1 MSRINMNR
9 YDLIKYFIDKVE
21 AYDKAQTDTESLSVE
36 GFNDWMFKQFL
47 DKKNEVNPKIEQE
60 HHKKNEVN
68 INLSSLVGT
77 LYRYVKTYSKKA
89 FENSIIQNIDEFT
102 YLAFLITYGKMTKS
116 ELISR
121 NVHEKTTG
129 MEIIRRLIGYGFVV
143 QSDDAQDKRS
153 QNVEIT
159 EGGRIEIM
167 KLFQEMTKVSTIVSG
182 NLTEQEKMIL
192 SYLLNKLDGFHRH
205 IYDHEKHDN
214 LDSLMEKYF
223 K

>member
-1 MSRINMNR
+1 MNR

-21 AYDKAQTDTESLSVE
+21 SYEQAQTDAQNLSVE

-47 DKKNEVNPKIEQE
+47 NKKVDAKPRLENE
-60 HHKKNEVN
+60 HHTANEVN

-89 FENSIIQNIDEFT
+89 FEHSVIQNIDEFT
-102 YLAFLITYGKMTKS
+102 YLAFLISYGKMTKS

-129 MEIIRRLIGYGFVV
+129 MEIIRRLISHGFVI
-143 QSDDAQDKRS
+143 QSDDAHDKRS

-159 EGGRIEIM
+159 AAGQVEIF
-167 KLFQEMTKVSTIVSG
+167 KLFEEMSKVSTLVSG
-182 NLTEQEKMIL
+182 NLSEQEKMIL
-192 SYLLNKLDGFHRH
+192 SYLLNKLDVFHRH
-205 IYDHEKHDN
+205 IYDHEKHDD
-214 LDSLMEKYF
+214 LDVLMEKYF
-223 K
+223 AKQDC

>member
-1 MSRINMNR
+1 MNR

-21 AYDKAQTDTESLSVE
+21 AYEQAQTDVNNLSVE
-36 GFNDWMFKQFL
+36 GFNDWMFEQFL
-47 DKKNEVNPKIEQE
+47 DKKVEAKPRLENE
-60 HHKKNEVN
+60 HHSANKVN
-68 INLSSLVGT
+68 IDLSGLVGT

-89 FENSIIQNIDEFT
+89 FEHSVIQNIDEFT
-102 YLAFLITYGKMTKS
+102 YLAFLISYGKMTKS

-129 MEIIRRLIGYGFVV
+129 MEIIRRLISHSFVV
-143 QSDDAQDKRS
+143 QSDDANDKRS

-159 EGGRIEIM
+159 QAGQVEIF
-167 KLFQEMTKVSTIVSG
+167 KLFQEMSKVSTIVGG

-223 K
+223 AKKD

>member
-47 DKKNEVNPKIEQE
+47 DKKIDAKSRLPNE
-60 HHKKNEVN
+60 HHAANEVN

-89 FENSIIQNIDEFT
+89 FENSIIQNIEEFT
-102 YLAFLITYGKMTKS
+102 YMAFLLSYGKMTKS

-167 KLFQEMTKVSTIVSG
+167 KLFQEMSKVSTIVSG